1 MIKRILAFLYAL
13 ISFQAYSL
21 SLQFVSMSMKPG
33 YSVIGLYGRING
45 VKGVFVSG
53 DFAQRL
59 SRQFGAQYSFSNQA
73 IVATGVEVD
82 QLFENVSYIQTYSG
96 RSILIAQSD
105 FTVAFQEMLYTQI
118 EQGLVSGILEDKNLE
133 RKTRSTLSALDF
145 AKDSAIV
152 FVSENRTDL
161 ESQGLEKIK
170 ELFAHRRGFF
180 FFN

>member
-1 MIKRILAFLYAL
+1 MTKRILAFLYAL

-45 VKGVFVSG
+45 AKGVFVSG

-59 SRQFGAQYSFSNQA
+59 SRQFRAQYSFSNQA

-82 QLFENVSYIQTYSG
+82 QLFENVSYVQTYSG

-105 FTVAFQEMLYTQI
+105 FTVAFQEMLYSQI
-118 EQGLVSGILEDKNLE
+118 ELGLVSGILEDKNLE
-133 RKTRSTLSALDF
+133 RKTRAALSALDF

-161 ESQGLEKIK
+161 ESQGSERIK
-170 ELFAHRRGFF
+170 TFFAHRRGFF

>member
-1 MIKRILAFLYAL
+1 
-13 ISFQAYSL
+13 
-21 SLQFVSMSMKPG
+21 MKPG
-33 YSVIGLYGRING
+33 YSVIGFYGRING
-45 VKGVFVSG
+45 AKGVFISG

-59 SRQFGAQYSFSNQA
+59 SRQFGAPYSFSNQA

-82 QLFENVSYIQTYSG
+82 QLFENVSYVQAYSG

-118 EQGLVSGILEDKNLE
+118 ELGLVTRILEDKNLE
-133 RKTRSTLSALDF
+133 RKTWAALSALDF

-161 ESQGLEKIK
+161 ESQGSKMIK
-170 ELFAHRRGFF
+170 TFFAHRRGFF